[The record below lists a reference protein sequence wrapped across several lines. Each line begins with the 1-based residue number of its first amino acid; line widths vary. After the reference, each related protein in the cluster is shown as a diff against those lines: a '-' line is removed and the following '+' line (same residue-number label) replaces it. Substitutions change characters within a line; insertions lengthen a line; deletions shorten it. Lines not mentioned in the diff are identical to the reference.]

1 MVLESFLNPRSIAII
16 GASSKPGKVGYAL
29 AKKLQAFQGEVFF
42 VNKNCGSIFGR
53 GVVPSVLEIK
63 EDVDLGI
70 IAVPAVAVPQVV
82 EECGRKGIRAVIV
95 ISAGFAEAG
104 NVRKQRELVGI
115 AKKFRM
121 RLLGPN
127 CFGVVNTSLNLD
139 ATFARLS
146 PMKGSVSLVSQSGA
160 LWSTI
165 AEYSRAERLGF
176 GKVVTLGDAADV
188 DFCEVIEYLERDKQT
203 RVIVLYIEALSDGRK
218 FMRVVQKCKKPVIAL
233 KAGKSDAG
241 MRAALSHTGS
251 LAGSYEVYKAAFKQS
266 GALVAESLSEA
277 LDVARYCSLQSFVSG
292 KRVVVVTNAGGPGIL
307 VVDALRE
314 SGFEIVALPR
324 KVKEKL
330 PKAWSGNN
338 PIDVLGD
345 ADELRYRLVFEA
357 LAKNAFFD
365 GVVVVLTP
373 QFMVD
378 PERVARE
385 VVIFSKKVRK
395 PVVCCFM
402 GFESVESAR
411 EVLEKNNVPC
421 FFDPERVARVLGKL
435 KE

>member
-1 MVLESFLNPRSIAII
+1 
-16 GASSKPGKVGYAL
+16 
-29 AKKLQAFQGEVFF
+29 
-42 VNKNCGSIFGR
+42 
-53 GVVPSVLEIK
+53 
-63 EDVDLGI
+63 
-70 IAVPAVAVPQVV
+70 
-82 EECGRKGIRAVIV
+82 
-95 ISAGFAEAG
+95 
-104 NVRKQRELVGI
+104 
-115 AKKFRM
+115 
-121 RLLGPN
+121 
-127 CFGVVNTSLNLD
+127 
-139 ATFARLS
+139 
-146 PMKGSVSLVSQSGA
+146 
-160 LWSTI
+160 
-165 AEYSRAERLGF
+165 
-176 GKVVTLGDAADV
+176 
-188 DFCEVIEYLERDKQT
+188 
-203 RVIVLYIEALSDGRK
+203 
-218 FMRVVQKCKKPVIAL
+218 
-233 KAGKSDAG
+233 
-241 MRAALSHTGS
+241 
-251 LAGSYEVYKAAFKQS
+251 
-266 GALVAESLSEA
+266 
-277 LDVARYCSLQSFVSG
+277 
-292 KRVVVVTNAGGPGIL
+292 VTNAGGPGIL

-357 LAKNAFFD
+357 LAENVFFD